1 MNSFIVRWLISNI
14 FSLLLVCVSVS
25 PAFAEPAGEMEGFID
40 GIMQRA
46 VMRGETVGAT
56 VSLVSDGRLVM
67 AKGYGFA
74 NLQDRTP
81 VQGRHTQ
88 FRIGSIT
95 KVLTWISVLQQIE
108 SGRLELDADV
118 NVYLES
124 FAMEDKFSDPI
135 TLRHLMTH
143 TPGFEDDLSRL
154 FASGP
159 RQVGILRDTLAD
171 HMPARVRPPG
181 TVAAYSNYGAALAGF
196 LVAKVSGEGWHD
208 YVQTHIFGPL
218 GMHASSTRQPLT
230 NVMDQSR
237 SRGYQHNAGV
247 FQVEPFT
254 FIPLAPAGSG
264 SATAL
269 DVARLM
275 VELLNPQSTGVLSAK
290 SKQKLLEGAY
300 LAHPEINGITLGMYE
315 VSQGDARAVAH
326 HGSTIL
332 FNSAMVLWPKHKV
345 GLFVSTNTD
354 SGMTAV
360 NDLVDAFSVRMG
372 FKKEDYTVAAQ
383 EIQHGASLAGVYI
396 SARRNLSNY
405 TKVMALATTLQVS
418 YDPLAQEITLAGGE
432 NKPYRQLESGAL
444 QQVGTSKQLAFVG
457 ESHNA
462 ALYLS
467 DLPTIGY
474 VRASRV
480 ETPFFNAMLLGGWV
494 LLVLLAILYWPFS
507 SMAHR
512 GQRGVLGQR
521 FATILV
527 VSSWGCFV
535 MFLLQ
540 VGGLADST
548 YSFLRDGVKQLPG
561 LLWWMFAFSGITAL
575 LVINLYRV
583 WFQSFWWP
591 SRRIHF
597 TLIVFNQAA
606 VVWWLWYWNLLPE
619 QILHLVK

>member
-1 MNSFIVRWLISNI
+1 VLNLMISI
-14 FSLLLVCVSVS
+14 TFSLLLVCTSVS
-25 PAFAEPAGEMEGFID
+25 PALAEPVGEMEGFID

-56 VSLVSDGRLVM
+56 VSVVSDGRLVM
-67 AKGYGFA
+67 AKGYGLA
-74 NLQDRTP
+74 NLQDRTS

-118 NVYLES
+118 NIYLES

-143 TPGFEDDLSRL
+143 TPGFEEDLSRL

-159 RQVGILRDTLAD
+159 RQVGVLRDTLAN
-171 HMPARVRPPG
+171 HMPVRVRPPG

-196 LVAKVSGEGWHD
+196 MVAKVSGEDWHD

-218 GMHASSTRQPLT
+218 GMHASSTRQPLA
-230 NVMDQSR
+230 VAMEKSR
-237 SRGYQHNAGV
+237 SRGYQHSAGV

-254 FIPLAPAGSG
+254 FVPLAPAGSG

-300 LAHPEINGITLGMYE
+300 LAHPEINGMTLGMYE
-315 VSQGDARAVAH
+315 VSQGGARAVAH
-326 HGSTIL
+326 DGSTIL
-332 FNSAMVLWPKHKV
+332 FNSAMVLWPKHKI

-354 SGMTAV
+354 SGMTTV
-360 NDLVDAFSVRMG
+360 NDLVDAFSARMG
-372 FKKEDYTVAAQ
+372 FKKEAYTVDAQ
-383 EIQHGASLAGVYI
+383 EIQRGASLAGVYI

-405 TKVMALATTLQVS
+405 TKVMALASTLQVRH
-418 YDPLAQEITLAGGE
+418 DPIAQEITLAGSE
-432 NKPYRQLESGAL
+432 NKPYRQLESGAF

-457 ESHNA
+457 GSHNA

-467 DLPTIGY
+467 GSPMVGY
-474 VRASRV
+474 VRATRV
-480 ETPFFNAMLLGGWV
+480 ETPLFNGILLGGWA

-512 GQRGVLGQR
+512 GERGVLGQR

-540 VGGLADST
+540 VGGVADST
-548 YSFLRDGVKQLPG
+548 YSFLRDGIKQIPG
-561 LLWWMFAFSGITAL
+561 LLWWMFAFSAITAL

-583 WFQSFWWP
+583 WFQSFWWS